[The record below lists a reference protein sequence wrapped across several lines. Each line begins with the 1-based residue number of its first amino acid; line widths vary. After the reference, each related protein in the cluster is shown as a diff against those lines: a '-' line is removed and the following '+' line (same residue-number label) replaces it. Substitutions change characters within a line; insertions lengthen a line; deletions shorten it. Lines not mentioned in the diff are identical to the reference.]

1 MKRGSRRRLCASAL
15 AVALL
20 AATLAPPAP
29 AWEGKAHRLIILRA
43 VETLP
48 YPLRA
53 YFETQRFTLA
63 DLCEKPSQWGEEE
76 PRPEHGFIHLD
87 HYGRY
92 PFPELP
98 RDYNAAMRKF
108 GRQKVTLRGTLPW
121 AVGTYSLKLEEAFRD
136 QRWDDVKLYSAI
148 LAYYVSESHDPFN
161 TTSDPDGG
169 DSGQTGINQR
179 YSQNL
184 VERYQAFF
192 IIRPGGAYKIED
204 PTNQAFGMVVDAN
217 TWVDNIFF
225 ADRQARRGKPDY
237 NDDYYDAFYDAI
249 GAILVR
255 QLTTASQNVGAYWYT
270 AWVNAGSPPLPAR

>member
-92 PFPELP
+92 PFPEL
-98 RDYNAAMRKF
+98 
-108 GRQKVTLRGTLPW
+108 
-121 AVGTYSLKLEEAFRD
+121 
-136 QRWDDVKLYSAI
+136 
-148 LAYYVSESHDPFN
+148 
-161 TTSDPDGG
+161 
-169 DSGQTGINQR
+169 
-179 YSQNL
+179 
-184 VERYQAFF
+184 
-192 IIRPGGAYKIED
+192 
-204 PTNQAFGMVVDAN
+204 
-217 TWVDNIFF
+217 
-225 ADRQARRGKPDY
+225 
-237 NDDYYDAFYDAI
+237 
-249 GAILVR
+249 
-255 QLTTASQNVGAYWYT
+255 
-270 AWVNAGSPPLPAR
+270 

>member
-76 PRPEHGFIHLD
+76 PRPEHSFIHLD

-108 GRQKVTLRGTLPW
+108 GRQKLVAHGTLPW
-121 AVGTYSLKLEEAFRD
+121 QLGTYSLKLEEAFRA
-136 QRWDDVKLYSAI
+136 QQWDKAKLYAAI
-148 LAYYVSESHDPFN
+148 LACSVAEANDPFN
-161 TTSDPDGG
+161 TTLNHDGQL
-169 DSGQTGINQR
+169 SNQPGVETR
-179 YSQNL
+179 YAASL
-184 VERYQAFF
+184 VDRYQMFF
-192 IIRPGGAYKIED
+192 IIRPGGAYKID
-204 PTNQAFGMVVDAN
+204 NTTLHAFGMVLEAH
-217 TWVDNIFF
+217 TWVDNILF
-225 ADRQARRGKPDY
+225 ADSQARAGKIDY
-237 NDDYYDAFYDAI
+237 NDEYYDAFYDAV
-249 GAILVR
+249 GAVLIR
-255 QLTTASQNVGAYWYT
+255 QLTNASQSVGSYWYT
-270 AWVNAGSPPLPAR
+270 AWLNAGSPAPPAH